1 MMSGIVQ
8 QNIVYAPY
16 LALCPMLSWRPSP
29 AMTTFWPASFSC
41 PIIFSWKDFQNKWIV
56 GNSFSYMY
64 GEKFFFMINTLG
76 TKIYSHLQT
85 AA

>member
-64 GEKFFFMINTLG
+64 GENIFFMINTLG
-76 TKIYSHLQT
+76 TKIYPHLQT